1 MGTTSAGEDTRAPG
15 WHAWVV
21 AELIIAPRSLEVRLS
36 RWERFGTFQGSFE
49 IPWDH
54 IDHAEAVSDMWPRV
68 RGWRWPGIGI
78 PHVILVGRMRF
89 RGGQDF
95 CALIGTK
102 PGIVLDL
109 REEPYQRLLATAP
122 NAAQIVSRV
131 TRGDRD

>member
-1 MGTTSAGEDTRAPG
+1 MAD
-15 WHAWVV
+15 
-21 AELIIAPRSLEVRLS
+21 LIIEPAVLRVQLG
-36 RWERFGTFQGSFE
+36 RWEEFGTFQRTFE
-49 IPWDH
+49 IPWEH

-95 CALIGTK
+95 CALIGTR

-109 REEPYQRLLATAP
+109 PGEPYQRLLATAP
-122 NAAQIVSRV
+122 NAGQIVSRV
-131 TRGDRD
+131 TRGA